1 MNSKRCCCCSTK
13 ARAWLVSFR
22 RETRTGAGRRATN
35 RNEGGKRERWRIAPK
50 RTSWL
55 DYRLIGLYEPGQQEP
70 GLPFEWWIK
79 SFMTSVLFLLLL
91 FRPASCAVGK
101 TATSLKPKSKR
112 RARTNKTQSIKRF
125 WSSACQSLC
134 VGQSLLCLLWRRE
147 LKASGGMHTHTH
159 GCNLG
164 KAIDFRSRKSSSSSV
179 ESWSA
184 LCAITPEL
192 LLFSECWCPSCLGFI
207 YCSLLGRGVQFRWE
221 KNTPPS
227 GVSLVITTGLKR
239 RDRLQGSVRWHGPA
253 SLPFHLLVYIYF
265 LSLSSA
271 RALLFF
277 WLGISH
283 RAAPFTNWISRPVG
297 NVPDSPANK
306 MCAVYY

>member
-1 MNSKRCCCCSTK
+1 M
-13 ARAWLVSFR
+13 A
-22 RETRTGAGRRATN
+22 
-35 RNEGGKRERWRIAPK
+35 
-50 RTSWL
+50 
-55 DYRLIGLYEPGQQEP
+55 
-70 GLPFEWWIK
+70 
-79 SFMTSVLFLLLL
+79 SVLFLLLL

-192 LLFSECWCPSCLGFI
+192 LLFSECPSCFWGLYIAVCWEEASSSG
-207 YCSLLGRGVQFRWE
+207 GRR
-221 KNTPPS
+221 
-227 GVSLVITTGLKR
+227 IR
-239 RDRLQGSVRWHGPA
+239 RQVACHW
-253 SLPFHLLVYIYF
+253 
-265 LSLSSA
+265 
-271 RALLFF
+271 
-277 WLGISH
+277 
-283 RAAPFTNWISRPVG
+283 
-297 NVPDSPANK
+297 
-306 MCAVYY
+306 